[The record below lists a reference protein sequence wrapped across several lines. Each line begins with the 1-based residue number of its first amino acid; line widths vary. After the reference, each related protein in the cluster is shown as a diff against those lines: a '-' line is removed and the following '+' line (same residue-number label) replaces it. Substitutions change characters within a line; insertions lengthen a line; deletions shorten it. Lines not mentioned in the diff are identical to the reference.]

1 MSSFHRRRFSR
12 FRGRRRRRK
21 KKTQEIKYKE
31 NEEAF
36 FPLFFGLSAR
46 RMMYGFLLF
55 VPVFRVANKP

>member
-1 MSSFHRRRFSR
+1 RFSR
-12 FRGRRRRRK
+12 FRGRRRRK